1 MAQLTR
7 LRTKQ
12 QHSEREA
19 SAALAEQM
27 ALLPPELLAQLP
39 GEARMAISR
48 ATHALQRHARPST
61 EQSLWPGGFTMLSRD
76 QTAAVWDAIRALPA
90 DDRPN
95 HVRHAFDLVLLN
107 LRQDTGEVM
116 LTRDQLAERIG
127 CAPKNVSTIMG
138 TLERMGVIRR
148 ERRRIEGVQGRGM
161 AVYFI
166 NPHVAWNGSL
176 DVRKAEAADTKP
188 PVLTLVEGKQQRIP
202 KPAFAPRVIEG
213 GQQLDLEDAIKNA
226 PP

>member
-1 MAQLTR
+1 MAQLAR

-12 QHSEREA
+12 QRAEREA
-19 SAALAEQM
+19 SAELAGQL
-27 ALLPPELLAQLP
+27 ALLSPELLAQLP

-48 ATHALQRHARPST
+48 ATHALQRHAKPSA
-61 EQSLWPGGFTMLSRD
+61 EQGLWPGGFTMLSRD

-127 CAPKNVSTIMG
+127 CAPKHVSTIMG

-176 DVRKAEAADTKP
+176 DVRKAEAADATP
-188 PVLTLVEGKQQRIP
+188 PALTLAGGGQRATL
-202 KPAFAPRVIEG
+202 KPGFAPRVIEG

-226 PP
+226 P

>member
-1 MAQLTR
+1 MAQPVR

-12 QHSEREA
+12 HSAEREA
-19 SAALAEQM
+19 SAELAGQL
-27 ALLPPELLAQLP
+27 ALLSPELLAQLP
-39 GEARMAISR
+39 SEARMAISR

-61 EQSLWPGGFTMLSRD
+61 EHGLWPGGFTMLSRD

-116 LTRDQLAERIG
+116 LTRDQLAGRIG
-127 CAPKNVSTIMG
+127 CAPKHVRTIMG
-138 TLERMGVIRR
+138 TLERMGVVRR

-176 DVRKAEAADTKP
+176 DVRKTEAADTKP
-188 PVLTLVEGKQQRIP
+188 PVFPLAPGGQGGIQRP
-202 KPAFAPRVIEG
+202 GFAPRVIKG
-213 GQQLDLEDAIKNA
+213 GQLDLEDAIKDSTGA
-226 PP
+226 

>member
-1 MAQLTR
+1 MAQLVRFRTR
-7 LRTKQ
+7 Q
-12 QHSEREA
+12 QGSERAA

-27 ALLPPELLAQLP
+27 SLLSPELLAQLP
-39 GEARMAISR
+39 AEARVAISR
-48 ATHALQRHARPST
+48 ATHALQRHARPGT
-61 EQSLWPGGFTMLSRD
+61 EQGLWPGGFTMLSRD

-116 LTRDQLAERIG
+116 LTRDQLAQRMS
-127 CAPKNVSTIMG
+127 CAPKNVSTVMG

-148 ERRRIEGVQGRGM
+148 ERRRVEGMQGRGM

-176 DVRKAEAADTKP
+176 DVRKAEAKDTKAP
-188 PVLTLVEGKQQRIP
+188 TLTLM
-202 KPAFAPRVIEG
+202 EG
-213 GQQLDLEDAIKNA
+213 GKS
-226 PP
+226 P

>member
-1 MAQLTR
+1 MAQLVRFRTR
-7 LRTKQ
+7 Q
-12 QHSEREA
+12 QGSERAA

-27 ALLPPELLAQLP
+27 SLLSPELLAQLP
-39 GEARMAISR
+39 TEARVAISR
-48 ATHALQRHARPST
+48 ATHALQRHARPGT
-61 EQSLWPGGFTMLSRD
+61 EQGLWPGGFTMLSRD

-127 CAPKNVSTIMG
+127 CAPKHVSTVMG

-148 ERRRIEGVQGRGM
+148 ERRRVEGMQGRGM

-176 DVRKAEAADTKP
+176 DIRKSDAAKTTP
-188 PVLTLVEGKQQRIP
+188 PVLKVL
-202 KPAFAPRVIEG
+202 EG
-213 GQQLDLEDAIKNA
+213 GIQK
-226 PP
+226 

>member
-7 LRTKQ
+7 LRTRQ

-19 SAALAEQM
+19 SATLAGQL
-27 ALLPPELLAQLP
+27 ALLSPELLAQLP
-39 GEARMAISR
+39 VEARMAISR

-61 EQSLWPGGFTMLSRD
+61 EQGLWPGGFTMLSRD

-116 LTRDQLAERIG
+116 LTRDQLAERMS

-176 DVRKAEAADTKP
+176 DVRKAEAADAKP
-188 PVLTLVEGKQQRIP
+188 PVLTLVEGKQHATP
-202 KPAFAPRVIEG
+202 KPGFAPRVIEG
-213 GQQLDLEDAIKNA
+213 GQQLDLEDAIRDA
-226 PP
+226 T

>member
-1 MAQLTR
+1 MAQLVRFRTR
-7 LRTKQ
+7 Q
-12 QHSEREA
+12 QGSERAA

-27 ALLPPELLAQLP
+27 SLLSPELLAQLP
-39 GEARMAISR
+39 AEARVAISR
-48 ATHALQRHARPST
+48 ATHTLQRHARPGT
-61 EQSLWPGGFTMLSRD
+61 EQGLWPGGFTMLSRD

-127 CAPKNVSTIMG
+127 CAPKNVSTVMG

-148 ERRRIEGVQGRGM
+148 ERRRVEGMQGRGM

-176 DVRKAEAADTKP
+176 DVRKAEAKDAKAPT
-188 PVLTLVEGKQQRIP
+188 LTLM
-202 KPAFAPRVIEG
+202 EG
-213 GQQLDLEDAIKNA
+213 GRTS
-226 PP
+226 